1 MRHYIVYW
9 RMAKREADVDDAELA
24 LLREQERRGE
34 VYIEFLD
41 GMRRPLTWNAAGH
54 RWVPKAATPVEQE
67 HAAA

>member
-1 MRHYIVYW
+1 MRHHIVYW

-41 GMRRPLTWNAAGH
+41 EMRLPLTWSPAGH
-54 RWVPKAATPVEQE
+54 RWVPQAATPVVQE
-67 HAAA
+67 HSAA